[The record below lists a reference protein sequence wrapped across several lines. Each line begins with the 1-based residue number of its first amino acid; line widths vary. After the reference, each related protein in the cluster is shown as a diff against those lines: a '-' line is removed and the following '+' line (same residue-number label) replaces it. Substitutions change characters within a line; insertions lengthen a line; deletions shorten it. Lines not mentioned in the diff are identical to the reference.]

1 MKRIL
6 CIGDSNTFG
15 FDPRSYI
22 GDRYPEE
29 VRWTDRLPGF
39 EVVNRG
45 LNGAKIPLN
54 YERQIEIIRAV
65 EPDLIIVMLGT
76 NDILSGIS
84 AEQTAKRMDNFISA
98 MKEEG
103 KAIILI
109 SPPPVEFGEWVQSE
123 EYSDEACELAE
134 MYRKVA
140 EKNGCMFADA
150 GKWGVELT
158 YDGVHFSEE
167 GHDTFARRLEELLQ
181 RQIEIEK
188 CGGKV
193 KATCSYDVK

>member
-6 CIGDSNTFG
+6 CIGDSNTYG
-15 FDPRSYI
+15 YDPRSYI
-22 GDRYPEE
+22 GNRYSEE
-29 VRWTDRLPGF
+29 VRWTGRLRGF

-54 YERQIEIIRAV
+54 YERQLGIIRAV
-65 EPDLIIVMLGT
+65 EPDLVIVMLGT
-76 NDILSGIS
+76 NDILSGVS
-84 AEQTAKRMDNFISA
+84 AEQTAERMNSYISA
-98 MKEEG
+98 IIKLE
-103 KAIILI
+103 KAILLI

-123 EYSDEACELAE
+123 EYLDEACELSG

-150 GKWGVELT
+150 GKWGIELS

-167 GHDTFARRLEELLQ
+167 GHATFARSLEELL
-181 RQIEIEK
+181 
-188 CGGKV
+188 
-193 KATCSYDVK
+193 